1 MQLPITVLIP
11 TIRVTLKIMIHLAEP
26 GKPLQ
31 LKFAASMGSNYIL
44 VFQMLYTGTNKMF
57 HNQGNGITQDEY
69 ANTLYIFAWEIT
81 FSLSEMEMFH

>member
-1 MQLPITVLIP
+1 
-11 TIRVTLKIMIHLAEP
+11 
-26 GKPLQ
+26 
-31 LKFAASMGSNYIL
+31 
-44 VFQMLYTGTNKMF
+44 MLYTGTNKMF